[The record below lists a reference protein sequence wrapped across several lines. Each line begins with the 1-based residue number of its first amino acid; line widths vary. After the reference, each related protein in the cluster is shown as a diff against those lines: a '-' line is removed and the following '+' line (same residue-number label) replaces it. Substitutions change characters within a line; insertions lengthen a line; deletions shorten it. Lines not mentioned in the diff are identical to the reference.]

1 MRLDKINAFGGTFI
15 LICGVL
21 LYLSPDN
28 LNANSILI
36 QSAGIISIS
45 YLVSVLVH
53 FFIRKQMNKDVEL
66 VTVYAWYSSL
76 VGLAIVITEII
87 SLIWKMVGP
96 GGLEPPTNGLWVHC
110 SNQLSYRPLRSDYS
124 ITIINVIL
132 LTSLLRYNFFYDH

>member
-28 LNANSILI
+28 LNTNSILI
-36 QSAGIISIS
+36 QSAGIIGIS
-45 YLVSVLVH
+45 YLVSVLIH
-53 FFIRKQMNKDVEL
+53 FFIRKQMNRDVEL

-87 SLIWKMVGP
+87 SL
-96 GGLEPPTNGLWVHC
+96 L
-110 SNQLSYRPLRSDYS
+110 
-124 ITIINVIL
+124 
-132 LTSLLRYNFFYDH
+132 

>member
-28 LNANSILI
+28 LNAKSILI
-36 QSAGIISIS
+36 QSAGIIGIS
-45 YLVSVLVH
+45 YLVSVLIH

-87 SLIWKMVGP
+87 SLI
-96 GGLEPPTNGLWVHC
+96 
-110 SNQLSYRPLRSDYS
+110 
-124 ITIINVIL
+124 
-132 LTSLLRYNFFYDH
+132 

>member
-28 LNANSILI
+28 LNTNSILI
-36 QSAGIISIS
+36 QSAGIIGIS
-45 YLVSVLVH
+45 YLVSVLIH

-76 VGLAIVITEII
+76 VGLAIVITEIT
-87 SLIWKMVGP
+87 SLI
-96 GGLEPPTNGLWVHC
+96 
-110 SNQLSYRPLRSDYS
+110 
-124 ITIINVIL
+124 
-132 LTSLLRYNFFYDH
+132 

>member
-1 MRLDKINAFGGTFI
+1 MRLDKINALGGTFI

-36 QSAGIISIS
+36 QSAGIIGIS
-45 YLVSVLVH
+45 YLVSVLIH

-87 SLIWKMVGP
+87 SLI
-96 GGLEPPTNGLWVHC
+96 
-110 SNQLSYRPLRSDYS
+110 
-124 ITIINVIL
+124 
-132 LTSLLRYNFFYDH
+132 

>member
-1 MRLDKINAFGGTFI
+1 MRLDKINAFGGTFL

-28 LNANSILI
+28 LNTNSILI
-36 QSAGIISIS
+36 QSAGIIGIS
-45 YLVSVLVH
+45 YLVSVLIH

-87 SLIWKMVGP
+87 SLI
-96 GGLEPPTNGLWVHC
+96 
-110 SNQLSYRPLRSDYS
+110 
-124 ITIINVIL
+124 
-132 LTSLLRYNFFYDH
+132 

>member
-28 LNANSILI
+28 LNTNSILI
-36 QSAGIISIS
+36 QSGGIIGIS
-45 YLVSVLVH
+45 YLVSVLIH
-53 FFIRKQMNKDVEL
+53 FFIRKQMNKDIEL

-87 SLIWKMVGP
+87 SLI
-96 GGLEPPTNGLWVHC
+96 
-110 SNQLSYRPLRSDYS
+110 
-124 ITIINVIL
+124 
-132 LTSLLRYNFFYDH
+132 

>member
-1 MRLDKINAFGGTFI
+1 MSLDKINAFGGTFI

-36 QSAGIISIS
+36 QSAGIIGIS
-45 YLVSVLVH
+45 YLVSVLIH

-76 VGLAIVITEII
+76 VGLAIVVSEIA
-87 SLIWKMVGP
+87 SLV
-96 GGLEPPTNGLWVHC
+96 
-110 SNQLSYRPLRSDYS
+110 
-124 ITIINVIL
+124 
-132 LTSLLRYNFFYDH
+132 

>member
-28 LNANSILI
+28 LNTNSILI
-36 QSAGIISIS
+36 QSGGIIGIS
-45 YLVSVLVH
+45 YLVSVLIH
-53 FFIRKQMNKDVEL
+53 FFIRKQINKDVEL

-87 SLIWKMVGP
+87 SLV
-96 GGLEPPTNGLWVHC
+96 
-110 SNQLSYRPLRSDYS
+110 
-124 ITIINVIL
+124 
-132 LTSLLRYNFFYDH
+132 

>member
-15 LICGVL
+15 LICGAL

-36 QSAGIISIS
+36 QSAGIIGIS
-45 YLVSVLVH
+45 YLVSVLIH

-76 VGLAIVITEII
+76 MGLAIVITEII
-87 SLIWKMVGP
+87 SLI
-96 GGLEPPTNGLWVHC
+96 
-110 SNQLSYRPLRSDYS
+110 
-124 ITIINVIL
+124 
-132 LTSLLRYNFFYDH
+132 

>member
-36 QSAGIISIS
+36 QSAGIIGIS
-45 YLVSVLVH
+45 YLLSVLIH

-76 VGLAIVITEII
+76 MGLAIVITEII
-87 SLIWKMVGP
+87 SLV
-96 GGLEPPTNGLWVHC
+96 
-110 SNQLSYRPLRSDYS
+110 
-124 ITIINVIL
+124 
-132 LTSLLRYNFFYDH
+132 

>member
-1 MRLDKINAFGGTFI
+1 MRLDKINALGGTFI

-36 QSAGIISIS
+36 QSAGIIGIS
-45 YLVSVLVH
+45 YLVSVLIH

-76 VGLAIVITEII
+76 MGLAIVITEII
-87 SLIWKMVGP
+87 SLI
-96 GGLEPPTNGLWVHC
+96 
-110 SNQLSYRPLRSDYS
+110 
-124 ITIINVIL
+124 
-132 LTSLLRYNFFYDH
+132 